1 MHSWYYA
8 AAGGQQHGPLS
19 ADELAALARSAAIG
33 PQTLVWREGLDQ
45 WTALAQVAAELGLP
59 AMAAPPPVAF
69 APGPYA
75 APYSHAGSGPAPIT
89 QPIPTHL
96 VWAIL
101 STLLCCWPLGVVSI
115 VYACRVD
122 RHRAEGDLD
131 GALEASRKA
140 GLWALWSALSVAIIF
155 GLFVLFALLGELLK

>member
-1 MHSWYYA
+1 MS
-8 AAGGQQHGPLS
+8 
-19 ADELAALARSAAIG
+19 
-33 PQTLVWREGLDQ
+33 
-45 WTALAQVAAELGLP
+45 
-59 AMAAPPPVAF
+59 
-69 APGPYA
+69 
-75 APYSHAGSGPAPIT
+75 